1 MPRDEEHGRRVV
13 IETERDRGEEMVL
26 LPKMT
31 VREKLMMVRP
41 REMRERDVVDDQKE
55 KKKEMGCSCEA

>member
-26 LPKMT
+26 LTKMT